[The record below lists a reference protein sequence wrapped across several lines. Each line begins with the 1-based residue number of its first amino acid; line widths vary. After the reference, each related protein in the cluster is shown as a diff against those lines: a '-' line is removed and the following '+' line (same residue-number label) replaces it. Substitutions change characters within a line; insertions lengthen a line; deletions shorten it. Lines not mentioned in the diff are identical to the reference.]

1 MSLFSQL
8 SVLLSRR
15 DRKKAIFLVLMIVVM
30 SVLDVFGVAIIMPF
44 IAVLSNV
51 SIIKTNVILSSV
63 YNFFDFSEEQNFLMF
78 LGSMVFFALLLSIC
92 FRALTNWLIL
102 NFTYSRECD
111 ISSRLLQGYLYQP
124 YEWYL
129 NKHTSDLGKS
139 VLAEVTQVT
148 NGVIIPFINLLSKS
162 IVVILL
168 LSLLIITEPA
178 LALIIGLAF
187 GLTYVIIFLLLRNKI
202 HYLGRSKSESIKMI
216 FRSLADAL
224 GGIKDLKARGVEA
237 YFLDKF
243 TQQAKSNVKL
253 QVGAQWIKTLPRF
266 VIEAVAFGGM
276 ILVILFLIHQH
287 GDLKTVIPVIAL
299 FAFAGYRLIPSLQEI
314 YSAMSSLKFNKP
326 ALDNLI
332 EDLRNVPTELQKNTT
347 VNKISFNHA
356 LQLSNVFYQYPSA
369 DKPTLKDVQIQIPIN
384 NIIGFVGS
392 TGSGKSTLIDILLG
406 LLTPTQGSLMVDGK
420 PINHSNVKSWQSAL
434 GYVPQQI
441 FLVDD
446 TIAANIA
453 FGVAADEIDY
463 AAVERAAKI
472 ANIHDFI
479 INDLAH
485 GYQSKLGE
493 RGIRLSGGQRQR
505 LGIARALYHNPK
517 VLILDEATSALDNV
531 TEQGVMESIQSL
543 HQSVTI
549 IIVAHRL
556 STVKRCDQI
565 YIIHDGK
572 VEDSGSYDRLAQQ
585 STRFK
590 KMLYSSKK
598 A

>member
-102 NFTYSRECD
+102 NFTYTRECD

-148 NGVIIPFINLLSKS
+148 NGVIIPLMTLFSKL

-168 LSLLIITEPA
+168 LTLLIVTEPL

-187 GLTYVIIFLLLRNKI
+187 GSTYIIIFLMLRNKI
-202 HYLGRSKSESIKMI
+202 DVLGRARSESIKLR

-224 GGIKDLKARGVEA
+224 GGIKDLKARGVEQ
-237 YFLDKF
+237 YFLEKF
-243 TQQAKSNVKL
+243 TTQAKANISL

-276 ILVILFLIHQH
+276 ILVTLFLIHQH
-287 GDLKTVIPVIAL
+287 GDLKSVIPVIAL
-299 FAFAGYRLIPSLQEI
+299 FAFAGYRLIPALQEI
-314 YSAMSSLKFNKP
+314 YSAISSLKFYKP

-332 EDLRNVPTELQKNTT
+332 ND
-347 VNKISFNHA
+347 
-356 LQLSNVFYQYPSA
+356 LSNLPQIMHQNDKPKKITFATSLRISHISYQYPLSE
-369 DKPTLKDVQIQIPIN
+369 KLTLKEVDIEIPRHN
-384 NIIGFVGS
+384 TIGLVGS
-392 TGSGKSTLIDILLG
+392 TGSGKSTLIDIILG
-406 LLTPTQGSLMVDGK
+406 LLQPSQGELLIDGK
-420 PINHSNVKSWQSAL
+420 SINESNVRAWQSML

-441 FLVDD
+441 FLIDD
-446 TIAANIA
+446 SIAANIA
-453 FGVAADEIDY
+453 FGVERDAIDY
-463 AAVERAAKI
+463 AAVERAARI
-472 ANIHDFI
+472 ANLHEFI
-479 INDLAH
+479 TQDLSD
-485 GYQSKLGE
+485 GYQTRLGE

-505 LGIARALYHNPK
+505 VGIARALYHKPQI
-517 VLILDEATSALDNV
+517 LILDEATSALDNV
-531 TEQGVMESIQSL
+531 TEQAVMDAVEGLNKSM
-543 HQSVTI
+543 TI

-556 STVKRCDQI
+556 STVKHCDRI
-565 YIIHDGK
+565 YIMQDGSI
-572 VEDSGSYDRLAQQ
+572 EDSGTYDYLAKH
-585 STRFK
+585 SSRFK
-590 KMLYSSKK
+590 RMLNSNKK
-598 A
+598 